1 MGFIAPSP
9 VVDEGLGN
17 STYLLELSEGRALAL
32 DPERDLR
39 ALRSEAA
46 VRGLRIAYA
55 VETHLHADFV
65 SGVAELAAVE
75 GARIVAPAVGER
87 AFDYL
92 GLADGKELDLGRLTL
107 RALHTPGH
115 SPEHLSY
122 LLYEGASLA
131 GVFSG
136 GSLMVGTAGRTDLV
150 SPGQTVSLA
159 RDQYRSLQKL
169 MELPDDIPVWPTHGA
184 GSFCSAGGGAE
195 RTTTIGRE
203 RSENPLL
210 QLDGEDAFV
219 QALMDQLGAYPGYFR
234 RLPEVN
240 RSGPA
245 VLVSPAALTPLTPAV
260 VRELLFHGAQVVDVR
275 STLEFAAGHIPGAI
289 SIPFRAVFA
298 VWLGW
303 LADPQAPLVIVRGEG
318 QNPPDIAAEA
328 VKVGFDS
335 PAGELAGGM
344 GAWAA
349 AGGTLAHTGLTDAT
363 GLADLPEATLVD
375 VRQASEYAAGHVPG
389 AINLELGAL
398 LDPKRNLPQGPVVVM
413 CGHGERAAGG
423 ASLLER
429 AGLSEISIFDGGP
442 GDWSAV
448 TRQPVATGTQR

>member
-1 MGFIAPSP
+1 MASIAPIA

-17 STYLLELSEGRALAL
+17 STYLLDLGEGRALAL

-39 ALRSEAA
+39 VLRAEAA
-46 VRGLRIAYA
+46 ARGLRIAYA

-75 GARIVAPAVGER
+75 GAQVVSPVVGER
-87 AFDYL
+87 DFDYL
-92 GLADGKELDLGRLTL
+92 GLVDGEDLDLGGLAL

-115 SPEHLSY
+115 SPEHLAY
-122 LLYEGASLA
+122 LLYEDKRLA
-131 GVFSG
+131 GIFTG

-150 SPGQTVSLA
+150 SPEQTVPLA
-159 RDQYRSLQKL
+159 RAQYRSVQKL
-169 MELPDDIPVWPTHGA
+169 MQLPDETPVWPTHGA

-203 RSENPLL
+203 RRQNKLL

-219 QALMDQLGAYPGYFR
+219 QALMAQMGTFPEYFR

-240 RSGPA
+240 RRGPA
-245 VLVSPAALTPLTPAV
+245 VRVEPAALAPLAPDR
-260 VRELLFHGAQVVDVR
+260 VRKLLDAGAQVVDAR
-275 STLEFAAGHIPGAI
+275 PTRDFAAGHIPGAI
-289 SIPFRAVFA
+289 SISFRTVFA

-303 LADPQAPLVIVRGEG
+303 LADPAVPLVIVRGEDQDPG
-318 QNPPDIAAEA
+318 DIAAEA
-328 VKVGFDS
+328 VKVGFDD

-344 GAWAA
+344 DAWAA
-349 AGGTLAHTGLTDAT
+349 IGGHTARTGLTEAAGLVRMPGAT
-363 GLADLPEATLVD
+363 VID
-375 VRQASEYAAGHVPG
+375 VRQAAEYAAGHVPG
-389 AINLELGAL
+389 AVNLELGSL
-398 LDPKRNLPQGPVVVM
+398 LRPGATVPGGPVVVM

-429 AGLSEISIFDGGP
+429 AGLSGLTVLVGGP
-442 GDWSAV
+442 AEWAEAA
-448 TRQPVATGTQR
+448 QEPVAVGAAR